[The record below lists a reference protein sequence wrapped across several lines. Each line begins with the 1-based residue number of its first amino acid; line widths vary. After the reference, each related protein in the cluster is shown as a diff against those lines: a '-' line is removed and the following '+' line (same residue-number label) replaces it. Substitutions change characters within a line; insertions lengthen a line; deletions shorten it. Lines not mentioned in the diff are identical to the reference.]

1 MSFQKVIIIVLSAVL
16 CLGLFDTAFAGTK
29 TKKSRSRART
39 TLEVYSAMEEPEA
52 LDSIAPIATV
62 SEIQLPSQITTL
74 TNQTDLY
81 FSVPNHQTDL
91 IASRLRIVEA
101 ILIECNRA
109 YDYRSHTTS
118 ELKAILKEIRAQKA
132 AKRMLAE

>member
-1 MSFQKVIIIVLSAVL
+1 MNFQKVIIIVLSAVL

-39 TLEVYSAMEEPEA
+39 TLEVYSAMEEPEV
-52 LDSIAPIATV
+52 LDAIAPV
-62 SEIQLPSQITTL
+62 TTL
-74 TNQTDLY
+74 TDQTDLY

-101 ILIECNRA
+101 ILFECNRA